1 MAVTQAIPIT
11 RHPYADGSYKKMLID
26 GKWVDAAS
34 GKRFETASTDIFRG
48 WE

>member
-1 MAVTQAIPIT
+1 MAATEAIPMI
-11 RHPYADGSYKKMLID
+11 RHPSADGSCKNMVID